1 MQSQFHPN
9 SVSKDMFCGMQADKL
24 AAAQFNVVHLIAAVA
39 KLRPGWLPKLL
50 FDLLHQ
56 RWLSPERRARC
67 VPLLCVLPLC
77 MPTAPLS
84 IYILLIHAAT
94 RGNSAICTSKIY
106 CFGAI
111 Q

>member
-1 MQSQFHPN
+1 
-9 SVSKDMFCGMQADKL
+9 MFYGMQADKL

-67 VPLLCVLPLC
+67 VPRHLVLPLC
-77 MPTAPLS
+77 MPTAPQNH
-84 IYILLIHAAT
+84 LIP
-94 RGNSAICTSKIY
+94 C
-106 CFGAI
+106 
-111 Q
+111 

>member
-1 MQSQFHPN
+1 
-9 SVSKDMFCGMQADKL
+9 MQADKL

-67 VPLLCVLPLC
+67 VPLFSSFLFACPQ
-77 MPTAPLS
+77 PP
-84 IYILLIHAAT
+84 
-94 RGNSAICTSKIY
+94 
-106 CFGAI
+106 
-111 Q
+111 